1 MINLRDAA
9 QRCHAT
15 AVAKGFH
22 AEYRKEDPRHTACAL
37 ALIFDECEEY
47 KEGGNE
53 AEELA
58 DIVLRTLDLMA
69 KFQIEVPLSVTPC
82 GGADIDTVSRTVA
95 FALRDFRR
103 GTFGVFE
110 AHLTTLIATCYGV
123 AAWQLAP
130 KELDEAI
137 EAKLQANTKRPA
149 LHGKLF

>member
-15 AVAKGFH
+15 SIAKGFH
-22 AEYRKEDPRHTACAL
+22 AEYDKSDPRHTGCVL

-58 DIVLRTLDLMA
+58 DIVLRTLDLMS
-69 KFQIEVPLSVTPC
+69 KFQIEVPLSVTPR
-82 GGADIDTVSRTVA
+82 GGADIDSVTQQVA

-103 GTFGVFE
+103 GSFGVFG
-110 AHLTTLIATCYGV
+110 AQLTPIIAACYGV
-123 AAWQLAP
+123 AAWQLSP
-130 KELDEAI
+130 GELDEAI
-137 EAKLQANTKRPA
+137 EAKLRANAARPA